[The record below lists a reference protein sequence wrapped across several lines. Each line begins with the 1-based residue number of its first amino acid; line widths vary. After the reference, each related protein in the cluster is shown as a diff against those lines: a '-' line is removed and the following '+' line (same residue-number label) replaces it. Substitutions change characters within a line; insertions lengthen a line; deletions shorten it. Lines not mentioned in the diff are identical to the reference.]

1 MDIMRLRGAQ
11 MRIQGAGKE
20 MAELFP
26 NTAGSS
32 SVGGCKQLLGRFI
45 EVGGYSLLSKAG
57 LKLKMNSSKFSRCSG
72 EIGRGEHSTSA
83 RLAAM
88 ALALK

>member
-11 MRIQGAGKE
+11 MRIQGAGKK

-26 NTAGSS
+26 NSAGSS

-45 EVGGYSLLSKAG
+45 EVGGLFFASVPNEHPGHYAVFAPCRLSFHQ
-57 LKLKMNSSKFSRCSG
+57 SEVS
-72 EIGRGEHSTSA
+72 IYHSVGFGN
-83 RLAAM
+83 
-88 ALALK
+88 